1 MKLRLMELAVALSLT
16 LGFAACSQKQDAAK
30 TAEQPAAQQEVP
42 TEAPST
48 QDSAAREVTTQRR
61 LAEARRPEPS
71 SGREVAAG
79 RAASPAAQ
87 PVVVQIPQGTRIHL
101 TLNDTLTTKTNQVGD
116 TFSGKVSRPVAVD
129 ERVLIPLGSTVYGT
143 VTKVERPGRVKGR
156 AQLALRFEKIELP
169 DGRTLEIAGTLSALG
184 EEEKETVGQEGE
196 VTGEGSRGRDAATIG
211 GGAGV
216 GAIIGGITGGK
227 RGAAIGAGT
236 GAAAGTAV
244 TLLTR
249 GKDIELKS
257 GSEVAVDLSQPLSVP
272 MP

>member
-1 MKLRLMELAVALSLT
+1 MKRRVTWFVVAVSLALW
-16 LGFAACSQKQDAAK
+16 FAACGQKQE
-30 TAEQPAAQQEVP
+30 TAETVEQPAAQQEAP
-42 TEAPST
+42 AEAQSP
-48 QDSAAREVTTQRR
+48 QDTAARPATSQRK
-61 LAEARRPEPS
+61 LAEARRPAEPTA
-71 SGREVAAG
+71 EPAA
-79 RAASPAAQ
+79 APAAQ
-87 PVVVQIPQGTRIHL
+87 PIVVDVPQGTRIYL
-101 TLNDTLTTKTNQVGD
+101 TLNDTLTTKTSQVGD
-116 TFSGKVSRPVAVD
+116 KFSGTVSRPVAVN
-129 ERVLIPLGSTVYGT
+129 ELVPIPMGSTVHGT

-169 DGRTLEIAGTLSALG
+169 DGRTLEMAGTLSALG
-184 EEEKETVGQEGE
+184 EEEKETVGEEGE

-249 GKDIELKS
+249 GRDIELKS
-257 GSEVAVDLSQPLSVP
+257 GSEVAVDLSQPLSVQ